1 MIVAFVQFPKGEATA
16 EEMRERYRSTA
27 PKYQKVPGLIRK
39 YYLLSEEAQSGG
51 GVYLFDS
58 QEAAEK
64 LYTAEWRQYVKE
76 LYGAEPEIRY
86 FECPVVVDNP
96 TETIVHA

>member
-16 EEMRERYRSTA
+16 DEMRERYQSTA
-27 PKYQKVPGLIRK
+27 PKYQKIVGLIRK
-39 YYLLSEEAQSGG
+39 YYLLSENGQMGG
-51 GVYLFDS
+51 GVYLFES
-58 QEAAEK
+58 KEAAEK

-76 LYGAEPEIRY
+76 LYGAEPAIQY

-96 TETIVHA
+96 TEKILTS